1 MILAYPYMW
10 IILAR
15 RITMTKLKNVGLFF
29 ASPFIALAYIIA
41 LPIVGLYM
49 FVNLA
54 MEKKGS

>member
-1 MILAYPYMW
+1 
-10 IILAR
+10 
-15 RITMTKLKNVGLFF
+15 MTKLKNVGLFF